1 MNFYN
6 VAEASAPLFVDAYA
20 LEGERWVFGSFW
32 GSETVLQEFIARLS
46 LPGSDELGL
55 RGFTLE
61 TPAGA
66 LHKKITA
73 GQVDRLTKLT
83 GRTPVTTVLGS
94 LCNVWV
100 FDPALQR
107 ADRGS
112 GECYVLSGLKDDPT
126 EVRTRL
132 WHAIQ
137 DLSQL
142 PLLDHWQDYLVPE
155 FFDRGWIHSLD
166 GEGVAG
172 YRVKLPGDEFEPL
185 VTGAIKS
192 QVLLMSTSN
201 VTHQRNLW

>member
-1 MNFYN
+1 MSLYN

-61 TPAGA
+61 TTTGA

-83 GRTPVTTVLGS
+83 GRTPANTVLGS

-100 FDPALQR
+100 FDRALQR
-107 ADRGS
+107 PDRGS
-112 GECYVLSGLKDDPT
+112 GDCYVLSGLKDDPS
-126 EVRTRL
+126 EIRNRL
-132 WHAIQ
+132 WQAIQ

-142 PLLDHWQDYLVPE
+142 PLLDHWQNHLVPV
-155 FFDRGWIHSLD
+155 FFDRGWIHALE
-166 GEGVAG
+166 GEGVSG
-172 YRVKLPGDEFEPL
+172 YWVKLPCDEFESL
-185 VTGAIKS
+185 LSEAIQS
-192 QVLLMSTSN
+192 RAITLSSTEIN
-201 VTHQRNLW
+201 HQTNLW